1 MEFLAHIRPSESGE
15 VQKQTVAEHCRKTA
29 EYAKNSLASVGLG
42 QSAYLAG
49 LLHDAGKCKVEFQ
62 SYLTEGGGHR
72 GSVNH
77 TFAGCRM
84 ILEHFHGKCGEDD
97 PFKDVT
103 AELLAYA
110 VGSHHGLFDCVDEE
124 HHSGFDHRLRKEKIH
139 YQESSEHFLT
149 HCAGW
154 EEIEPLFEAAHLELS
169 SFYQKIVQLS
179 GRRQGEDGAEL
190 EFYLGLIARLLL
202 SSVIEGD
209 RRDTAAF
216 MNGTDQ
222 PPEPDDWKLF
232 WEKYLHR
239 VEKRLAAF
247 SQDSALQRMRGEI
260 SGRCRSFAEKPGG
273 VYRLNVPTGGG
284 KTLSSLR
291 YALAHAAAWGKKR
304 IVFVTPL
311 LAILEQNAQVIRDY
325 IGDGSIILEH
335 HSNVI
340 RTDEESEDQLDLREL
355 AVESWHAPVIITTM
369 VQLLN
374 TFFLGKTTSVRRFQS
389 LCDAV
394 VVIDEVQTVPN
405 HMLTLFNLTVNFLST
420 FCNTTFL
427 LCSATQPCFEYA
439 DHPLLREPEDVIR
452 FEKQQMEPFRRT
464 QIIDAG
470 RKRLDEC
477 PDFIRS
483 VLAETDSLLVVCN
496 KKSEAE
502 FLYRAMAAEVE
513 NCFHLSA
520 SMCMAHRRTVL
531 KQIEQAL
538 AAQDG
543 KVLCIATQ
551 VIEAGVD
558 ISFRCVIRLTAGL
571 DSIVQAAGRCNRNGE
586 SPTPV
591 PVYIVQCTDEKLNKL
606 QEIQR
611 AKTVSVALLEKFRR
625 TPQSLGN
632 DLVSDEA
639 IRWYYRRLYDEMENG
654 YQDYPLDGTAKSLFS
669 LLSGNTQYRTP
680 DCNFSK
686 EYTLVQAFRTAGGLF
701 HVFDENT
708 EDAVVPYGDG
718 EALIAE
724 LSSAQNSAAL
734 GEWSRRVR
742 PYTVSLYDYQKRQLE
757 HALYRVN
764 DVLVLLPEA
773 YDPQTGLVL
782 DSKPTFLEV

>member
-1 MEFLAHIRPSESGE
+1 MEYIAHIRSLDTDGP
-15 VQKQTVAEHCRKTA
+15 QIQTAVEHCQNTA
-29 EYAKNSLASVGLG
+29 IYAQKCLESSGLPHAG
-42 QSAYLAG
+42 YLAG
-49 LLHDAGKCKVEFQ
+49 LLHDAGKYKREFQ
-62 SYLTEGGGHR
+62 SYLLEGSGTR

-84 ILEHFHGKCGEDD
+84 ILEHFHGKSTEND
-97 PFKDVT
+97 PFQDVT

-110 VGSHHGLFDCVDEE
+110 AGAHHGLFDCVDEQR
-124 HHSGFDHRLRKEKIH
+124 HSGFDHRLRKEKIH
-139 YQESSEHFLT
+139 YQESCDNFLAQ
-149 HCAGW
+149 CAGW
-154 EEIEPLFEAAHLELS
+154 EEIENLFEAAHLELS
-169 SFYQKIVQLS
+169 SFYQKIVRLS
-179 GRRQGEDGAEL
+179 SREQGADGAEL

-202 SSVIEGD
+202 SAVIEGD
-209 RRDTAAF
+209 RRDTATF
-216 MNGTDQ
+216 MNGTDP
-222 PPEPDDWKLF
+222 PPEPEDWKLF
-232 WEKYLHR
+232 WEKYLHH
-239 VEKRLAAF
+239 VEDQLAGF
-247 SQDSALQRMRGEI
+247 PRDTALQQLRGEI
-260 SGRCRSFAEKPGG
+260 SNRCRSFAEKPGG

-304 IVFVTPL
+304 IIFVTPL
-311 LAILEQNAQVIRDY
+311 LAILEQNAQVIRSF
-325 IGDGSIILEH
+325 IGDDSIILEH

-340 RTDEESEDQLDLREL
+340 HTDEGSDDQLDLREL
-355 AVESWHAPVIITTM
+355 AVESWHSPVIITTM

-405 HMLTLFNLTVNFLST
+405 HMLTLFNLTVNFLSA

-427 LCSATQPCFEYA
+427 LCSATQPCFEQA
-439 DHPLLREPEDVIR
+439 DHPLLHEPEDVIR
-452 FEKQQMEPFRRT
+452 FDKQQMETFRRT

-470 RKRLDEC
+470 RKRLDEF
-477 PDFIRS
+477 PGFIRS
-483 VLAETDSLLVVCN
+483 ILLGMDSLLVVCN

-502 FLYRAMAAEVE
+502 FLYRTMADEVE
-513 NCFHLSA
+513 HCFHLSA

-531 KQIEQAL
+531 KQMEQAL
-538 AAQDG
+538 ALHTG

-558 ISFRCVIRLTAGL
+558 ISFCCVIRLAAGL

-586 SPTPV
+586 SSTPV
-591 PVYIVQCTDEKLNKL
+591 PVYVVQCTDENLGKL

-611 AKTVSVALLEKFRR
+611 AKTVTVALLEKFHRD
-625 TPQSLGN
+625 PESFGN

-639 IRWYYRRLYDEMENG
+639 IRWYYLRLYREMARG
-654 YQDYPLDGTAKSLFS
+654 YQDYPLNGTSKSLFS
-669 LLSGNTQYRTP
+669 LLSGNTQYYTS
-680 DCNFSK
+680 DCDFYNT
-686 EYTLVQAFRTAGGLF
+686 YTLVQAFRTAGSLF

-708 EDAVVPYGDG
+708 EDAVVPYGAG

-724 LSSAQNSAAL
+724 LSSIQSPAAL
-734 GEWSRRVR
+734 REWSRWARS
-742 PYTVSLYDYQKRQLE
+742 YTVSLYDYQKRQLE
-757 HALYRVN
+757 HVLYRVN

-773 YDPQTGLVL
+773 YDSKTGLVS